1 VYFDGRITA
10 RRDSSANVFFFFAD
24 HLGSTRVVTNSTG
37 VPCYQVDYYPYGGEL
52 TPSGVTNTCPTNYR
66 FTGYERDPETAVG
79 GINGLDYAIGRYYNS
94 RIGRFMSAD
103 RIDGDPSGPQ
113 SWNAYSYVVNNPL
126 NATDPSGLDTVFQ
139 VWSISTA
146 STVFGDAFGPFGG
159 LGGFSSVGVG
169 DPTLM
174 TLWTPSGFNTSLPG
188 WDLQR
193 ALSGHSSLASAPSMP
208 QSVGA
213 PGFAESLIPIWG
225 SGRAAINDFQTGHWG
240 WGLVNTGLAISDVFL
255 VKSLV
260 TAAGKVGVAGLVRLG
275 GSETWGAAKGW
286 MVRNGWR
293 EFKGQP
299 FHHWLIP
306 QGEWGKVVPGLIKN
320 QPWNILRIS
329 EEGVSDGLHIM
340 LHGGTTGAG
349 ETMGI
354 AQRLL
359 MGSPTW
365 AKVLLI
371 NMGLRGA
378 SQFEPQW

>member
-1 VYFDGRITA
+1 
-10 RRDSSANVFFFFAD
+10 
-24 HLGSTRVVTNSTG
+24 
-37 VPCYQVDYYPYGGEL
+37 
-52 TPSGVTNTCPTNYR
+52 
-66 FTGYERDPETAVG
+66 
-79 GINGLDYAIGRYYNS
+79 
-94 RIGRFMSAD
+94 
-103 RIDGDPSGPQ
+103 
-113 SWNAYSYVVNNPL
+113 
-126 NATDPSGLDTVFQ
+126 
-139 VWSISTA
+139 
-146 STVFGDAFGPFGG
+146 
-159 LGGFSSVGVG
+159 
-169 DPTLM
+169 
-174 TLWTPSGFNTSLPG
+174 
-188 WDLQR
+188 
-193 ALSGHSSLASAPSMP
+193 MP

-340 LHGGTTGAG
+340 LHEGTTGAG